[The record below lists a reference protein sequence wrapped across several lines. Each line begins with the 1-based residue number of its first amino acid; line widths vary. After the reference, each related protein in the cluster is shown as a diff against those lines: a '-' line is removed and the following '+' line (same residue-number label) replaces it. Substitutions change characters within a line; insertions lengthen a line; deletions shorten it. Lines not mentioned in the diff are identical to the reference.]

1 LSQFARTDRRAS
13 ALCLIQP
20 ASGRIPD
27 RRAFAIV
34 TMLGANYFFMKAMPL
49 GTSWDFERSAAA
61 QRQPV
66 Q

>member
-1 LSQFARTDRRAS
+1 
-13 ALCLIQP
+13 
-20 ASGRIPD
+20 
-27 RRAFAIV
+27 
-34 TMLGANYFFMKAMPL
+34 MLGANYFFMKAMPL